1 MKKDNRILE
10 VNFENKLMK
19 FNIEFIYELKNKNAS
34 IKAKIINANEIYN
47 SIPIHKINEYLTNY
61 SREFLIELTG
71 EYFKSFEY
79 EGKLYPDDIYIKTIY
94 FK

>member
-10 VNFENKLMK
+10 VNFENKLLK
-19 FNIEFIYELKNKNAS
+19 FNIEFIYELKNKNAF

-61 SREFLIELTG
+61 SREFLLELTG
-71 EYFKSFEY
+71 DYFTSSEYK
-79 EGKLYPDDIYIKTIY
+79 GKLYPYNIYIETIY
-94 FK
+94 LK

>member
-10 VNFENKLMK
+10 VNFENKLLK
-19 FNIEFIYELKNKNAS
+19 FNIEFIYELKNRNAF

-61 SREFLIELTG
+61 SREFLLELTG
-71 EYFKSFEY
+71 DYFKSSEY
-79 EGKLYPDDIYIKTIY
+79 KGKLYPYDIYIETIY
-94 FK
+94 LK